1 MNAELLERRS
11 REAEKMRFA
20 EEVEVLAKAREERIS
35 FLASEV
41 KRLKGALAA
50 RQGSEGYLTFLRGE
64 GGVDGDYIKDLETKL
79 R

>member
-11 REAEKMRFA
+11 REAEKMSFA
-20 EEVEVLAKAREERIS
+20 DEVEVLAKAREERIL
-35 FLASEV
+35 FLVSEV

-50 RQGSEGYLTFLRGE
+50 AQGSEGYLTFVRGD
-64 GGVDGDYIKDLETKL
+64 GGIDGDYVKDLETKM